1 LTELADP
8 IVFRRL
14 RLYVRD
20 SPHITEHQIVAL
32 ATQSSKAC
40 EFTRDMSIAYLPD
53 GLRPSKHS
61 QRLFGHC
68 DDLRVH
74 LPTAISALK
83 NMTCFRWVISGDD
96 PAWLVESV
104 MQAVACLP
112 NLTELDVWASYT
124 CRAPPIPL
132 GVFGNLSKLSVKWD
146 SYDDVLISQI
156 ATVIANSPHLK
167 SLSVDNQ
174 VYQSDDAFAL
184 CKLFEKLSV
193 KNPLRLEHL
202 DIRHI
207 DATVDQI
214 VLPHLTHLTSFRSR
228 LVLDD
233 FPVAQRVWTSFLV
246 NNVRLSDVEIEG
258 VVTEEMMLYLSSFS
272 GLKRLVLH
280 ELNTDS
286 DMITENTKNMLFT
299 EVLPKH
305 VNSLQTL
312 DIMGYNEDEWVNPPF
327 YIFRTTYL

>member
-1 LTELADP
+1 MGSD
-8 IVFRRL
+8 
-14 RLYVRD
+14 
-20 SPHITEHQIVAL
+20 
-32 ATQSSKAC
+32 
-40 EFTRDMSIAYLPD
+40 
-53 GLRPSKHS
+53 
-61 QRLFGHC
+61 
-68 DDLRVH
+68 
-74 LPTAISALK
+74 
-83 NMTCFRWVISGDD
+83 FRWVISGDD